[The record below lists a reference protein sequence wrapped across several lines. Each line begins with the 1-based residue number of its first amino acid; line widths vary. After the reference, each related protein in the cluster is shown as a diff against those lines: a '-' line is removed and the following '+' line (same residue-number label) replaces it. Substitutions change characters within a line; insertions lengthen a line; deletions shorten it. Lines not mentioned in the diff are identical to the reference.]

1 MFWSRKENV
10 YNALAVEGLKPG
22 DKFFMIELG
31 KVIECRVEQLEF
43 ELGCRLTR
51 IKYQKP
57 VLRKWPREKMD
68 TVSEKVN
75 LDKVEVYRSVDDC
88 MNKRPMP
95 KVLFDAG
102 KLLERHGWEIEKN
115 RKDGDVLWYYYWDG
129 ASAVK
134 ESCPMRRAH
143 FIINA
148 NGVTVKAN
156 RIIYQA
162 YRTQRECESSNEV
175 EVMRLNS

>member
-10 YNALAVEGLKPG
+10 YNALTVEGLKPG

-43 ELGCRLTR
+43 ELGYQLTY

-57 VLRKWPREKMD
+57 ILRKWPREEMD
-68 TVSEKVN
+68 TISDKVD
-75 LDKVEVYRSVDDC
+75 LDKVEVYRTLNDC
-88 MNKRPMP
+88 MNKRPIP

-102 KLLERHGWEIEKN
+102 KLLEQNGWEIEKK
-115 RKDGDVLWYYYWDG
+115 RKDDDVLWYYYWDG

-134 ESCPMRRAH
+134 EPCLMRRVH
-143 FIINA
+143 FIISV
-148 NGVTVKAN
+148 NGVTVKGN
-156 RIIYQA
+156 RYSHQA
-162 YRTQRECESSNEV
+162 CRTQKECESSNEV
-175 EVMRLNS
+175 KVMRLKS